1 MLILVYTW
9 VRVILYQY
17 LEGTARYPEPRYP
30 TEIGRQPAC
39 KFVKFC
45 MGAVYGYL
53 RPKISVKCAVLPYL
67 DIQELKKSHLV
78 FFYYK
83 KGTYY

>member
-1 MLILVYTW
+1 
-9 VRVILYQY
+9 
-17 LEGTARYPEPRYP
+17 
-30 TEIGRQPAC
+30 
-39 KFVKFC
+39 

-53 RPKISVKCAVLPYL
+53 RPKIPVKCAVLPYL

-83 KGTYY
+83 KGTY